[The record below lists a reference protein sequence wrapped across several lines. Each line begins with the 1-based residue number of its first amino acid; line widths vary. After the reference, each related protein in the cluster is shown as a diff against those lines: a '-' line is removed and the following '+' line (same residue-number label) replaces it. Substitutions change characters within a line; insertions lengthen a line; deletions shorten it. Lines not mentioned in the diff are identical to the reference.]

1 MSRAAPKIAPR
12 LSSEVE
18 EALAGARPVV
28 AFESTIVTHGLAYPG
43 SLEVALAAEQAVR
56 DVGATPA
63 SIAVIEGEI
72 RVGLSPEELERLAAA
87 PSGSLRK
94 CSRRDLPVAVGLK
107 ETASTTVAGTMV
119 IANMAGIDLFA
130 TGGIGGVH
138 RGQPFDVSADL
149 TELGRTPVAVVC
161 AGAKSILDLPLTL
174 EMLETQGVP
183 LIGVGT
189 DDLPAFYAVSSG
201 LPLSA
206 SVADAA
212 GGARVL
218 QAWRRL
224 GSGNGLVFAQ
234 PVPADQAL
242 PAEEAER
249 AIRQATE
256 EAEAR
261 GVSGGA
267 VTPFVLDRVA
277 ELTEGRAVA
286 ANCALYLNNARFAAE
301 LAVAAGA

>member
-12 LSSEVE
+12 LSPEVE

>member
-1 MSRAAPKIAPR
+1 MSAAAPKFAP
-12 LSSEVE
+12 EVA
-18 EALAGARPVV
+18 EALAGKRPVV
-28 AFESTIVTHGLAYPG
+28 AFESTIVTHGLAYPDN
-43 SLEVALAAEQAVR
+43 LEVALAAEQAVR
-56 DVGATPA
+56 DAGATPA

-72 RVGLSPEELERLAAA
+72 RVGLNPDELERLAAA

-119 IANMAGIDLFA
+119 IAHLAGIDLFA

-174 EMLETQGVP
+174 EVLETQGVP
-183 LIGVGT
+183 LVGVGT
-189 DDLPAFYAVSSG
+189 DVLPAFYAVDSG
-201 LPLSA
+201 LPLSV
-206 SVADAA
+206 SVPDAA
-212 GGARVL
+212 AAAPLLR
-218 QAWRRL
+218 AWRDL
-224 GSGNGLVFAQ
+224 EGGNGLVFAQ
-234 PVPADQAL
+234 PVPAAQAL

-261 GVSGGA
+261 QVSGAA
-267 VTPFVLDRVA
+267 VTPFVLARVA

-286 ANCALYLNNARFAAE
+286 ANRALYLNNARFAAE
-301 LAVAAGA
+301 LAVAAEA